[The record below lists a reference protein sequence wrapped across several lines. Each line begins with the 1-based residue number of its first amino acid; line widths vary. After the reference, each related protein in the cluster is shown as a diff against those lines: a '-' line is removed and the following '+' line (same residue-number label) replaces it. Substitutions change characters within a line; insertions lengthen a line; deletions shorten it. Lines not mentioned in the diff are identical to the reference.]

1 MPIRRRFH
9 PRTRRILTIAF
20 VAVFLVLLVLPSQ
33 VPAVLGCVPPRQ
45 QGGAP
50 AVGEKG
56 TIRIHAP
63 NAPLAALVRRLAPGQ
78 DVVDASRGVEGESRG
93 VEGDPAYWKPTAAQ
107 IADIQAADLIV
118 LNGAGYEPWAE
129 QAALPRA
136 RTVDLSL
143 AVQSRLI
150 AEEGETH
157 SHGPDGEHSHTGTA
171 FTTWLSPEILR
182 AQARALALALIERQP
197 SRREQVEGALQQLD
211 AELAAIGDALK
222 AAAAKQ
228 PVWLGSHPVY
238 QYLAQAGATRIDSVH
253 WEPGEMPADTEWTK
267 FRLTRAAAPKPVA
280 VMLWEGEPGEAIRAR
295 LDAEGVKVV
304 VLAPLGDPAFAGGDF
319 IAYLRDRVAAMAAA
333 VP

>member
-9 PRTRRILTIAF
+9 PRTRRIMTIAF
-20 VAVFLVLLVLPSQ
+20 VAVFLLLLIVPSQ
-33 VPAVLGCVPPRQ
+33 VPAVLGCVPTRPR
-45 QGGAP
+45 GTAP
-50 AVGEKG
+50 VAAEKAS
-56 TIRIHAP
+56 IRIHVP
-63 NAPLAALVRRLAPGQ
+63 NAPLAAIARRLAAGQ
-78 DVVDASRGVEGESRG
+78 EVVDASKLAD
-93 VEGDPAYWKPTAAQ
+93 GDPAYWKPTAAQ

-136 RTVDLSL
+136 RTLDLSL
-143 AVQSRLI
+143 AVTPRLI

-157 SHGPDGEHSHTGTA
+157 SHGPEGAHSHTGTA

-197 SRREQVEGALQQLD
+197 SRREQFETALQTLD
-211 AELAAIGDALK
+211 GELAAIGDALK

-238 QYLAQAGATRIDSVH
+238 QYLAQAGGTRIDSVH

-267 FRLTRAAAPKPVA
+267 FRLTRAAAPKPLA
-280 VMLWEGEPGEAIRAR
+280 VMLWEGEPGDEIRAK
-295 LDAEGVKVV
+295 LDAEGVKVLV
-304 VLAPLGDPAFAGGDF
+304 FAPLGDPSFAGGDF

>member
-78 DVVDASRGVEGESRG
+78 DVVDASRVA
-93 VEGDPAYWKPTAAQ
+93 EGDPAYWKPTAAQ

-143 AVQSRLI
+143 AVQPRLI

-182 AQARALALALIERQP
+182 AQARASARALIERQP
-197 SRREQVEGALQQLD
+197 SRREQVEGALQQLY
-211 AELAAIGDALK
+211 A
-222 AAAAKQ
+222 
-228 PVWLGSHPVY
+228 
-238 QYLAQAGATRIDSVH
+238 
-253 WEPGEMPADTEWTK
+253 
-267 FRLTRAAAPKPVA
+267 
-280 VMLWEGEPGEAIRAR
+280 
-295 LDAEGVKVV
+295 
-304 VLAPLGDPAFAGGDF
+304 
-319 IAYLRDRVAAMAAA
+319 
-333 VP
+333 